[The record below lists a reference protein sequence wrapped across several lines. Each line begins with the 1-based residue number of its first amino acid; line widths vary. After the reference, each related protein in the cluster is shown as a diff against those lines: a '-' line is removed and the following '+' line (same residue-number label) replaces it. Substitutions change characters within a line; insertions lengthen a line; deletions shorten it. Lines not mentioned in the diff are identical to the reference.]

1 VQTLQRVYAQDWQ
14 NSPILTCYVNDLAK
28 KPYCTDEKGYCH
40 IRSKAHAIQHIYIQ
54 PNQPARAS
62 YIVIDIDHSNAA
74 LQWYDSDLPPP
85 HIIIQNPQNNHA
97 HIVYKL
103 HSPVFMWGKAK
114 SAPIR
119 LLARVERG
127 LTKALLGDI
136 GYGGNLMKNPIND
149 AWYTYTTNAPIEG
162 YSLEHL
168 GRFVSLDFIPTTDDS
183 EASGYGRNCT
193 LFDHVRHYGYNLAS
207 NSYEAIVRDL
217 KPIAD
222 QYNQQ
227 FAAPLFDNEVM
238 HIVRSIARYCSKT
251 DFTASHEAF
260 SELQRHRVIQRWGD
274 NTEKRI
280 QAQKW
285 ASEGVK
291 IKVIAERL
299 GVTAR
304 TLTNWGL
311 RKKKK

>member
-1 VQTLQRVYAQDWQ
+1 MQNIERLYPHDWH

-28 KPYCTDEKGYCH
+28 KPYCTDEKGFCH
-40 IRSKAHAIQHIYIQ
+40 IRSKAHAIKHVYIQ
-54 PNQPARAS
+54 PNQPARVS

-85 HIIIQNPQNNHA
+85 HLIVQNPTNNHA
-97 HIVYKL
+97 HVVYKL
-103 HSPVFMWGKAK
+103 QSPVYMWGKAK
-114 SAPIR
+114 AAPIR
-119 LLARVERG
+119 LLARVEKG
-127 LTKALLGDI
+127 LTQALLGDA

-168 GRFVSLDFIPTTDDS
+168 GRFVSLDFIPTTSDS
-183 EASGYGRNCT
+183 EAAGYGRNCT
-193 LFDHVRHYGYNLAS
+193 LFDHVRHYGYDLAPS
-207 NSYEAIVRDL
+207 SYNALVSDL

-238 HIVRSIARYCSKT
+238 HIVRSIARYCSKM
-251 DFTASHEAF
+251 DFTESHKAF
-260 SELQRHRVIQRWGD
+260 SELQRHRITQRWGD
-274 NTEKRI
+274 STDKKI
-280 QAQKW
+280 QAQIW
-285 ASEGVK
+285 LSEGVK

-299 GVTAR
+299 EVNR
-304 TLTNWGL
+304 STLTRWGIQA
-311 RKKKK
+311 KK